1 MSTLAA
7 RAYLG
12 FDFRLIFRD
21 RLFLV
26 FTLGIPALM
35 YGFFGLMYG
44 QSTYGEQAV
53 SYYDEYTPS
62 FIGLIMLNIAL
73 MNVGP
78 VLVIFKEMGLFRRLL
93 VTPLD
98 MSAVWFAA
106 VSRAFVLFGI
116 GFIEMLL
123 VGWFMFQRLPQAPAL
138 ELLSAIVISAFAL
151 FSMGFLIGAL
161 FRTAN
166 AAFQAGAFLFQPMLL
181 LSGASIPL
189 EQLPA
194 VVQKLALLIPMTHVV
209 EALRLGWRGEFFSQ
223 AGLVPTLVLLSIG
236 IGCALIARRA
246 FRWSA
251 A

>member
-1 MSTLAA
+1 MTTLAA

-12 FDFRLIFRD
+12 FDFRLVFRD
-21 RLFLV
+21 RLVLI
-26 FTLGIPALM
+26 FTLGIPAVM

-44 QSTYGEQAV
+44 HSTYGAQAV

-116 GFIEMLL
+116 GFVEMLL
-123 VGWFMFQRLPQAPAL
+123 VGWFMFHEVPQTQFL
-138 ELLSAIVISAFAL
+138 QLLIAIVISAYAL

-161 FRTAN
+161 FKTAN
-166 AAFQAGAFLFQPMLL
+166 AAFQAGTFLFQPMLL

-189 EQLPA
+189 DQLPA
-194 VVQKLALLIPMTHVV
+194 IVQKLALLVPMTHVV
-209 EALRLGWRGEFFSQ
+209 EVLRLGWRAEFFSQ
-223 AGLVPTLVLLSIG
+223 AGLAPALVLLALG
-236 IGCALIARRA
+236 TACALVARRA